1 MLIMEK
7 LLTEIEE
14 KELNKFGKLELT
26 ASQAYLKLSNRMK
39 SLSYFGAEK
48 FFLDESNGE
57 REHYLKIEKFASDL
71 GGELS
76 VEALAA
82 IDCSCTD
89 IKSALE
95 MAYQMEKD
103 LLAEYET
110 SARRTDLSLKVVLL
124 LQDFTTHQV
133 GAVGEY
139 LDLLARLALTNDM
152 LLFDKDLAG

>member
-1 MLIMEK
+1 MEK
-7 LLTEIEE
+7 LLTDIEQ

-26 ASQAYLKLSNRMK
+26 ASQAYLQLSNRMK
-39 SLSYFGAEK
+39 SLAYFGAEK

-57 REHYLKIEKFASDL
+57 REHYLKIEKFANDL

-76 VEALAA
+76 VEALDAV
-82 IDCSCTD
+82 DCSCTD

-103 LLAEYET
+103 LLNEYEK
-110 SARRTDLSLKVVLL
+110 SARRADLSLKVVLL